1 MPLDAEEFKRRRELR
16 KQQQAQQVKKRRKRL
31 RLAILLTA
39 GVLCVAL
46 VLLLVL
52 PKPQSSDTPSTE
64 NEEAPQNKTVIHFV
78 AGGDVNINDRTA
90 AQDLDYTAAFLDV
103 AHLLSSGNITA
114 LNFEGNLLGAPYGSA
129 TASAPQAMMQA
140 LSRAGVDF
148 IQLAN
153 SYSIH
158 NGMAG
163 LLSTISGV
171 EQSGM
176 TPLGVYSSSAEFNE
190 ENGFSL
196 IDVQGVKI
204 ALVAFT
210 KGMDGL
216 ALPAGNENCVNVL
229 YKDYQSTYQTVNTE
243 GITEIL
249 DKVNRIDPDITIA
262 LLHWGSEFNDTIS
275 SSQEKVC
282 QLMQDGGVDVILGT
296 HSHYVQKMTL
306 DPNTGNFVAWS
317 LGDFISDADRAGSE
331 YSVVLDLEITKD
343 NDTGNTRVTGF
354 SYTPIFTINEEGKP
368 LRVVRI
374 HEAIAAYDLGYMDKV
389 SEATYNAMKY
399 ALDRIE
405 VRIHGPKESIPS
417 SLCASSSWALC
428 CRTTW
433 FGN

>member
-16 KQQQAQQVKKRRKRL
+16 KQQQAQQVKKRRKSL

-52 PKPQSSDTPSTE
+52 PKPQSSDTPSSE

-140 LSRAGVDF
+140 LSKAGVDF

-163 LLSTISGV
+163 LLATISGV

-176 TPLGVYSSSAEFNE
+176 TPLGVYTSSAEFNE
-190 ENGFSL
+190 ENGFTL

-229 YKDYQSTYQTVNTE
+229 YKDYQSTYQTVNAE

-275 SSQEKVC
+275 DSQKRIVS
-282 QLMQDGGVDVILGT
+282 LMKANGVDAIIGT
-296 HSHYVQKMTL
+296 HPHYVQEISY
-306 DPNTGNFVAWS
+306 DRETGFVLAYS
-317 LGDFISDADRAGSE
+317 LGDFFSDAQRAGSE
-331 YSVVLDLEITKD
+331 YSILLDLEITKD
-343 NDTGNTRVTGF
+343 NRTGKVKITDY
-354 SYTPIFTINEEGKP
+354 SYTPIFSVAEEGKP
-368 LRVVRI
+368 PRVVRI
-374 HEAIAAYDLGYMDKV
+374 HEAIAAYESGHIGRV
-389 SEATYNAMKY
+389 SEEIYKDMQY
-399 ALDRIE
+399 ALTRIAARVKGE
-405 VRIHGPKESIPS
+405 
-417 SLCASSSWALC
+417 
-428 CRTTW
+428 
-433 FGN
+433 